1 MKQIREVRLRDLITY
16 LPLSTVLLSV
26 MWVTFGIFSSAM
38 LKFWYVFYP
47 VLLVAI
53 VITYYLLKRIA
64 IGAVLMYKAF
74 APLETRDRCRFT
86 PTCSTYMIMAINK
99 YGLFIGVFKGIK
111 RITRCRVPNGG
122 IDFP

>member
-1 MKQIREVRLRDLITY
+1 MKQLREVRLRDLITF
-16 LPLSTVLLSV
+16 LPLSTVILAALWIV
-26 MWVTFGIFSSAM
+26 FGIFSSAM

-47 VLLVAI
+47 VLLISVT
-53 VITYYLLKRIA
+53 ITYYLLKRIA

-99 YGLFIGVFKGIK
+99 YGLFIGVYKGIK
-111 RITRCRVPNGG
+111 RITRCRFPNGG
-122 IDFP
+122 VDFP